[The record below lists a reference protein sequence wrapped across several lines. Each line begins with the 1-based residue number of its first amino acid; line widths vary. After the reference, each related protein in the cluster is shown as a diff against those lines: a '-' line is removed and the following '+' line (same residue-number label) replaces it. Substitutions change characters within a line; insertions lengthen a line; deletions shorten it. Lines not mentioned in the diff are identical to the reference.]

1 MTRIMQTAGCG
12 LPVKEIEGQRVVSYR
27 QIAGLH
33 QVPIKN
39 LQYNFNHNQ
48 KHFIEGVDFF
58 KIKED
63 HPHTKNFLVWKLYFT
78 ESGYLMLVKSLTDDL
93 AWEVQRML
101 VNSYFRVSLLERVLP
116 FLSRRLRLL
125 VHYRSLGLT
134 QRETARLLGVS
145 RDSVRSA
152 EKRLKSLGYSAPNLS
167 GSRTAFA
174 ARAEQLELP
183 L

>member
-33 QVPIKN
+33 QVNHKIIQN
-39 LQYNFNHNQ
+39 NYNRNQ
-48 KHFIEGVDFF
+48 DRFIEGIDYF
-58 KIKED
+58 KVIESNPD
-63 HPHTKNFLVWKLYFT
+63 TINLRVSKLYFT

-101 VNSYFRVSLLERVLP
+101 VNSYFRVSLLEQVLP

-145 RDSVRSA
+145 RDSVRTS
-152 EKRLKSLGYSAPNLS
+152 EKRLKSLGYSVPNLS